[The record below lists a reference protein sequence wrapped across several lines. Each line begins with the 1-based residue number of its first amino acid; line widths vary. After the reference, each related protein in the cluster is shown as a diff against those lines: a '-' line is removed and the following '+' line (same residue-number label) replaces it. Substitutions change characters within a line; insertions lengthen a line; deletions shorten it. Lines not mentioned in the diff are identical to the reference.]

1 MTLGQILVVDDE
13 NSIRELLFRILTRAG
28 YQVVL
33 AANGREAIE
42 KCSCASFDLI
52 ISDIR
57 MPRIDGIELGQKIKA
72 WSPDTELLII
82 TGFTDIDLA
91 IEAMRIGASD
101 FILKPFKEAQVLLS
115 VERALERRRILL
127 ENRLYQ
133 QGLEKLVAER
143 TRELALRSEELERAY
158 ELLLQTLGAVL
169 DTRDTETQAHSFRVT
184 TYATALARKL
194 GIDGESLRDL
204 QWGVYLHD
212 IGKIGIPDAILFK
225 PGKLTEDEWAVMK
238 RHPIIGSRLLR
249 RMDFLAGA
257 SLIVLY
263 HHEKW
268 DGSGYPQG
276 LKETEIPIG
285 ARIFALVDT
294 LDAITSDRPYH
305 KAEPFSAA
313 RAEIIR
319 CSGSHFD
326 PEVVNAFLS
335 IPENEWLKMRAE
347 AERLA
352 ARNNDERFAVAVPAK
367 DA

>member
-1 MTLGQILVVDDE
+1 MRPGQILVVDDE
-13 NSIRELLFRILTRAG
+13 ASIRELLFHFLTRAG
-28 YQVVL
+28 YEVVL

-42 KCSCASFDLI
+42 KCGCNSFDLI

-115 VERALERRRILL
+115 VERALERRRILI

-133 QGLEKLVAER
+133 QRLEQMVAER
-143 TRELALRSEELERAY
+143 TQELEMRSEELERAY
-158 ELLLQTLGAVL
+158 ELLLQSLGAVL

-184 TYATALARKL
+184 TYATALARRL

-225 PGKLTEDEWAVMK
+225 PGKLTDDEWAVM
-238 RHPIIGSRLLR
+238 RQHPIIGSKLLR
-249 RMDFLAGA
+249 RIDFLASA
-257 SLIVLY
+257 RLIVLY

-276 LKETEIPIG
+276 LKGTEIPIG

-319 CSGSHFD
+319 CSGIHFD
-326 PEVVNAFLS
+326 PDVVRAFLS
-335 IPENEWLKMRAE
+335 IPPEDWLKMRAE

-352 ARNNDERFAVAVPAK
+352 AQNYGDCSAVAVRAN
-367 DA
+367 DG